1 MAQLIVRNLDP
12 ALVDALKKRAAEHGR
27 STEAEHREIL
37 RDALR
42 ARRSSSLKA
51 QLLQMPQVGSDA
63 DFEAPRPGARR
74 VEL

>member
-51 QLLQMPQVGSDA
+51 QLLQMPQLGSDA
-63 DFEAPRPGARR
+63 DFEAPRPRARR